1 MNMKVEQTGTSSNGG
16 ALHRA
21 PNGKRGRLKR
31 AGASE
36 EMRNLIADVEELV
49 SRLMDA
55 ADPEI
60 TRLRT
65 QITKTIATAKASLTD
80 GVSEWRDRA
89 VTATR
94 VADDYVRDRR
104 WQVIG
109 ATALAAAALGALAT
123 RRRTR

>member
-1 MNMKVEQTGTSSNGG
+1 MNMKVEQTTSNGG
-16 ALHRA
+16 SVHRA
-21 PNGKRGRLKR
+21 PNAKHGRVRR
-31 AGASE
+31 AGASDE
-36 EMRNLIADVEELV
+36 IRSLIADVEELI

-60 TRLRT
+60 MRLRA
-65 QITKTIATAKASLTD
+65 QITKTVATAKASLTD
-80 GVSEWRDRA
+80 GVNEWRDRA

-104 WQVIG
+104 WQVIA